1 MAALRSSCLV
11 LLRNCSITLVTPS
24 LPHRTLSRVTQR
36 RVASAAGATSG
47 LKWVALRSYASRSVG
62 PDKSAGSVGLADEL
76 LTAKVHGELK
86 EQTTEDQQQGEQ
98 NNEKQK
104 EKEKTWRTLKY
115 SFIGFGVMM
124 TGMSGFMIW
133 TWGSPNVDMQGNVI
147 PDEFSNMPAV
157 KQYLYRTWQGMHA
170 MNKMIQEPSREKLLP
185 DPLKEPYFQ
194 PTYTLV
200 LELRDVLV
208 HPEWTYETGWRFK
221 KRPGVEFLL
230 HHCAPPLFEIVIYTN
245 EQGFTAYPV
254 IDHLDPNNYVWYR
267 LFRDS
272 TRYVDGKHIKD
283 LSCLNRDLSKVI
295 CVDWD
300 SDAVSSP
307 RNHLKVDRWDGDMNN
322 QSLLELGFM
331 LRTIAESEVS
341 DVREVIDY
349 YRTFDNPLAA
359 FRENHRKAQE
369 QELLL
374 HQKVEE
380 ERQQKSFTSSWASS
394 FLRRR

>member
-1 MAALRSSCLV
+1 MFV
-11 LLRNCSITLVTPS
+11 LKNLTV
-24 LPHRTLSRVTQR
+24 PHRTFCSLSHRQFRNVVR
-36 RVASAAGATSG
+36 
-47 LKWVALRSYASRSVG
+47 
-62 PDKSAGSVGLADEL
+62 AGSGSRWLAFHKYSTKNGTEKTPGSMGLADEL
-76 LTAKVHGELK
+76 LSAKIQSEPKDKRTEGQEHTDQSREK
-86 EQTTEDQQQGEQ
+86 ER
-98 NNEKQK
+98 
-104 EKEKTWRTLKY
+104 EKTWRALKL
-115 SFIGFGVMM
+115 SFITFGVMVTSM
-124 TGMSGFMIW
+124 GGFLIW
-133 TWGSPNVDMQGNVI
+133 TWGSPETDQKGNLI
-147 PDEFSNMPAV
+147 PDEFSSMPLV
-157 KQYLYRTWQGMHA
+157 QQYLYRTWRGLKD

-185 DPLKEPYFQ
+185 DPLKEPYIQ
-194 PTYTLV
+194 PPYTLV

-245 EQGFTAYPV
+245 EQGFTAFPL
-254 IDHLDPNNYVWYR
+254 IDHLDQNGYIWYR
-267 LFRDS
+267 LFKDS

-283 LSCLNRDLSKVI
+283 LNCLNRDLSKVI

-300 SDAVSSP
+300 SDAVSCP
-307 RNHLKVDRWDGDMNN
+307 RNHLRLDRWDGNMND

-341 DVREVIDY
+341 DVRDVIDY

-369 QELLL
+369 QELVLS
-374 HQKVEE
+374 QKAEE
-380 ERQQKSFTSSWASS
+380 EHHQRSFASSWTSS

>member
-1 MAALRSSCLV
+1 MATSGCSRV
-11 LLRNCSITLVTPS
+11 LLRNTLLSLTNPS
-24 LPHRTLSRVTQR
+24 LPRSVFCSVTYRQ
-36 RVASAAGATSG
+36 
-47 LKWVALRSYASRSVG
+47 LRSAVTASTGIRWVTLRKYSTNKLG
-62 PDKSAGSVGLADEL
+62 PDKTVSLADEL
-76 LTAKVHGELK
+76 LASKLQPQPDHKTQHDEQNSKK
-86 EQTTEDQQQGEQ
+86 EQQ
-98 NNEKQK
+98 

-124 TGMSGFMIW
+124 TGMSGFLIW
-133 TWGSPNVDMQGNVI
+133 SWGSPTVDVEGNPI
-147 PDEFSNMPAV
+147 PDEFSKMPV
-157 KQYLYRTWQGMHA
+157 IQQYLYRTWRGMHD

-194 PTYTLV
+194 PPYTLV

-254 IDHLDPNNYVWYR
+254 IDHLDPNGYIWYR

-272 TRYVDGKHIKD
+272 TRYVEGKHVKD
-283 LSCLNRDLSKVI
+283 LSCLNRDLNKII

-300 SDAVSSP
+300 SNAVSSP
-307 RNHLKVDRWDGDMNN
+307 RNHLKLDRWDGNMSD

-374 HQKVEE
+374 SQKAEE
-380 ERQQKSFTSSWASS
+380 DRQQKSFMSSWTSS